1 MEVFFVII
9 IVVHLITAIFIGL
22 GFASFEFKDEICI
35 TNDVYDYAESQWTI
49 EEECSEKVSSFGY
62 LSSSF
67 FFFIAA
73 SFLICSYIGLTMK
86 LLADSITI
94 GIVNSDVEGR
104 DLIVNEKQ
112 TEVLIH
118 STIPQ
123 QNVGTVVSDEYKE
136 AMNRN
141 QWGPK

>member
-1 MEVFFVII
+1 
-9 IVVHLITAIFIGL
+9 
-22 GFASFEFKDEICI
+22 
-35 TNDVYDYAESQWTI
+35 
-49 EEECSEKVSSFGY
+49 
-62 LSSSF
+62 
-67 FFFIAA
+67 
-73 SFLICSYIGLTMK
+73 
-86 LLADSITI
+86 
-94 GIVNSDVEGR
+94 